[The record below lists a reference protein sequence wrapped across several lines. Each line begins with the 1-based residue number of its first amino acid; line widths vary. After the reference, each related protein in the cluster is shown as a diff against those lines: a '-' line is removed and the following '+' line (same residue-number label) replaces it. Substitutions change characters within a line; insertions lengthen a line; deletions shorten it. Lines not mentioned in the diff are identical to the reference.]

1 MSKAINKCMIKVDS
15 LLFNIFVY
23 VLEEKLTHI
32 CSSQRGANRCNASV
46 NLFRNVYWKSLEF
59 HELLKTTFACSVLQ
73 SAICILWC
81 RVFSLSR
88 TAIINVHHHLHHM
101 MRMMR
106 HISLPRV
113 VGMQNSGQEWGELQ
127 YRAFAFRVITPWPK
141 TIDGMVFILKRRYLL
156 LEFLHTVCI
165 QSMTMIHNNTIY

>member
-23 VLEEKLTHI
+23 GLEEKLTHI
-32 CSSQRGANRCNASV
+32 CSSQRGANKCNASV
-46 NLFRNVYWKSLEF
+46 NLFRNVYWKSLVF

-113 VGMQNSGQEWGELQ
+113 VGMQNSVILQ
-127 YRAFAFRVITPWPK
+127 ACVGKVLYRDTQFVCRNVMKDVVTVTTKK
-141 TIDGMVFILKRRYLL
+141 TI
-156 LEFLHTVCI
+156 
-165 QSMTMIHNNTIY
+165 NNCPM